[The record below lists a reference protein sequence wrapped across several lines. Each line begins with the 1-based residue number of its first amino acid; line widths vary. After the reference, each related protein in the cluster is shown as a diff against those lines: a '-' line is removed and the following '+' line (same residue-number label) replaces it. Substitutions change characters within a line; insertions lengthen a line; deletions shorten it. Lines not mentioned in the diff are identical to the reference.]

1 LKYAYTPSRIRETRS
16 GPRFRVGRLID
27 TAGPK
32 ARDVT
37 HLIDR
42 TYDYAS
48 TRELRWHLAERF
60 GIEPSSLVLERRL
73 AAAA

>member
-1 LKYAYTPSRIRETRS
+1 MSSLKYAYTPARVRETRS

-27 TAGPK
+27 TADPK
-32 ARDVT
+32 GRDVS

-48 TRELRWHLAERF
+48 PRELRWHLAERF
-60 GIEPSSLVLERRL
+60 GITPDRLVLER
-73 AAAA
+73 AAA

>member
-1 LKYAYTPSRIRETRS
+1 LHYAYTPVRVRETRS
-16 GPRFRVGRLID
+16 GPRFRVGRLVETTNANVDIS
-27 TAGPK
+27 
-32 ARDVT
+32 

-60 GIEPSSLVLERRL
+60 GTSPDRLMLVKH
-73 AAAA
+73 